1 MENNQ
6 QQNKRKDYLLPISI
20 VLAALII
27 GGAFIYSKGVDVTQK
42 EQAAKEGEVIGNT
55 LKLSIA
61 PDNVILGKDNAP
73 ITIFEFA
80 DYQCPYCRRFYL
92 LSHISLVKDYVDA
105 GLAKIVFIDVPLPF
119 HEFAQ
124 KASEAVWCAKD
135 QNKFWEMHDKIF
147 AAAENANDL
156 KIESLV
162 KYGKELGLDTQLLSD
177 CLNSNKYTARV
188 QESLNLASKLGI
200 VGTPS
205 MIITLTKNLPLNID
219 IQKINAAFQGSSPQ
233 VDLGNAVLLI
243 GAQPYSV
250 VKSVLDVY
258 AK

>member
-6 QQNKRKDYLLPISI
+6 QPKKKDYLLPISI

-27 GGAFIYSKGVDVTQK
+27 GGAFIYSKGVNVTQK
-42 EQAAKEGEVIGNT
+42 TQVEQEQQSTGNT
-55 LKLSIA
+55 IKLAIA
-61 PDNVILGKDNAP
+61 SDNVVLGKDNAP

-92 LSHISLVKDYVDA
+92 LSHISLVKDYIDT

-147 AAAENANDL
+147 AAAENADDL
-156 KIESLV
+156 KIESLI
-162 KYGKELGLDTQLLSD
+162 KYGKELELDTQLLSD

-200 VGTPS
+200 LGTPS
-205 MIITLTKNLPLNID
+205 MIITPTKNLPLNVD

>member
-6 QQNKRKDYLLPISI
+6 QTKKKDYLLPISI

-27 GGAFIYSKGVDVTQK
+27 GGAFIYSKGVNVVQK
-42 EQAAKEGEVIGNT
+42 AEVEQEQQSTGNT
-55 LKLSIA
+55 LKLTIA
-61 PDNVILGKDNAP
+61 SDNVVLGKDNAP

-92 LSHISLVKDYVDA
+92 LTHISLVKDYVDT

-124 KASEAVWCAKD
+124 KASEAAWCAKD

-147 AAAENANDL
+147 ATAENAEDL

-177 CLNSNKYTARV
+177 CLNSNKYAARV

-200 VGTPS
+200 LGTPS
-205 MIITLTKNLPLNID
+205 MIITPTKNLPLDVD
-219 IQKINAAFQGSSPQ
+219 IQKINAAFQGSNPQ